1 MAELFVG
8 IGSNQNAAV
17 NVRAAVAGLQAL
29 LGPLQLSSVYESEA
43 VGFVGPPFLNLV
55 ARATTELTLDA
66 VVAGLRAIE
75 TALGRRRAAAAEASC
90 HSADLDLLL
99 YDQRCVECPVV
110 LPRPEILTNAFVLW
124 PLAELAPELRHP
136 RDGRSYAELW
146 QAYEQGSQQLAPID
160 FRWLD
165 DAGC

>member
-99 YDQRCVECPVV
+99 YDRLCVEVPVV

-146 QAYEQGSQQLAPID
+146 QAYEQGSQQLAPVD

>member
-43 VGFVGPPFLNLV
+43 VGFTGPPFLNLV
-55 ARATTELTLDA
+55 AHATTELTLDA

-99 YDQRCVECPVV
+99 YDRLCVEVPVV

-146 QAYEQGSQQLAPID
+146 QAYEQGSQQLAPVD

>member
-55 ARATTELTLDA
+55 ARATTALTLDA

-75 TALGRRRAAAAEASC
+75 TALGRRRAADAEASC

-99 YDQRCVECPVV
+99 YDQLCVDVPVV

-136 RDGRSYAELW
+136 QNGRSYGELW
-146 QAYEQGSQQLAPID
+146 AAYDRASQQLAPVD
-160 FRWLD
+160 FRWPD
-165 DAGC
+165 DVGY

>member
-1 MAELFVG
+1 MAEVFVG

-55 ARATTELTLDA
+55 ARATTELSLDA

-75 TALGRRRAAAAEASC
+75 TALGRRRAGMAAASC

-99 YDQRCVECPVV
+99 YDQLCVDIPVV
-110 LPRPEILTNAFVLW
+110 LPRAEILTNAFVLW
-124 PLAELAPELRHP
+124 PLAELAPQLHHP
-136 RDGRSYAELW
+136 VDGRSYGQLW
-146 QAYEQGSQQLAPID
+146 AAYDRASQQLAPVE
-160 FRWLD
+160 FRWPD
-165 DAGC
+165 DAGA